1 MKRLPQHDSGMV
13 YNFHHE
19 HEQVDKYRSIVK
31 QKHPFL
37 LCVTLKWY
45 KKEGLKMMAI
55 GQGNLEKI

>member
-45 KKEGLKMMAI
+45 KKRGA
-55 GQGNLEKI
+55 